1 MRSYNVI
8 GLMSGT
14 SMDGLD
20 VSYVKYT
27 KSKNNEWSFDV
38 LYTESYAY
46 EDEFI
51 LELKSATKLSVP
63 LMLQLDKKIGQLYAT
78 FVNQFILENEI
89 NLDNI
94 DVIASHGQT
103 IYHQPENGFTYQIGC
118 GTTLSFLTGIKVIND
133 FRTKDVV
140 AGGQGAPLVPIGDF
154 KLFNKLADSFLNIG
168 GISNVSFMKN
178 NEIIAFDICPGNL
191 PLNRLVESKG
201 LRYDKNGELS
211 KSGEI
216 NFFLLDLLNK
226 LDFYNQS
233 SPKSLGTEWLETYF
247 YPLIKFDQDVENN
260 LRTIVEHI
268 AIQIGIV
275 LNEQKLKSVLI
286 TGGGAK
292 NGFLIEKIKKYFD
305 GEVILPSEEIID
317 FKEAIIFGFLGALYL
332 ENEPNTVNSVT
343 GATRNVVGGILHTP
357 N

>member
-1 MRSYNVI
+1 MGSYNVI

-20 VSYVKYT
+20 ISYVKYT
-27 KSKNNEWSFDV
+27 KSDSNDWSFEV
-38 LYTESYAY
+38 LYVDSYTY

-51 LELKSATKLSVP
+51 LELKNSMALSVP
-63 LMLQLDKKIGQLYAT
+63 LILQLDKKIGQLYAKL
-78 FVNQFILENEI
+78 VNQFVLKNEI
-89 NLDNI
+89 QI
-94 DVIASHGQT
+94 DKIDIIASHGQT
-103 IYHQPENGFTYQIGC
+103 IFHQPENGFTYQIGC
-118 GTTLSFLTGIKVIND
+118 GTTLSFLTGIKVVND

-191 PLNRLVESKG
+191 PLNKIVESKG
-201 LRYDKNGELS
+201 LKYDENGHLS
-211 KSGEI
+211 KVGEI

-226 LDFYNQS
+226 LDFYSQS
-233 SPKSLGTEWLETYF
+233 APKTLGTEWLEAHF
-247 YPLIKFDQDVENN
+247 YPLIKFDRDIENN

-268 AIQIGIV
+268 AIQIGSI

-292 NGFLIEKIKKYFD
+292 NGFLIEKIKKYFE
-305 GEVILPSEEIID
+305 GVVILPSEEIID

-332 ENEPNTVNSVT
+332 ENEPNTISSVT
-343 GATRNVVGGILHTP
+343 GASRNVTGGILHTP

>member
-1 MRSYNVI
+1 
-8 GLMSGT
+8 MSGT

-78 FVNQFILENEI
+78 LVNQFIDKNEI
-89 NLDNI
+89 QSKKI

-168 GISNVSFMKN
+168 GISNVSFMKD

-191 PLNRLVESKG
+191 PLNRLVESK
-201 LRYDKNGELS
+201 N
-211 KSGEI
+211 
-216 NFFLLDLLNK
+216 
-226 LDFYNQS
+226 
-233 SPKSLGTEWLETYF
+233 
-247 YPLIKFDQDVENN
+247 
-260 LRTIVEHI
+260 
-268 AIQIGIV
+268 V
-275 LNEQKLKSVLI
+275 LFIRLMAWK
-286 TGGGAK
+286 
-292 NGFLIEKIKKYFD
+292 
-305 GEVILPSEEIID
+305 
-317 FKEAIIFGFLGALYL
+317 IIFM
-332 ENEPNTVNSVT
+332 S
-343 GATRNVVGGILHTP
+343 
-357 N
+357 